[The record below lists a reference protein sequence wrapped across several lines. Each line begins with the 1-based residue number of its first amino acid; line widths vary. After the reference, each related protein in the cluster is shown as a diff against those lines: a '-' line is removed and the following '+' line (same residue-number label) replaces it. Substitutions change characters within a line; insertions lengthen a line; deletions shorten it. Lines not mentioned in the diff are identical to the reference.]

1 MSGLPSL
8 TILAEEQKFNG
19 ENLLQWNMI
28 MTQLLGSKGLL
39 GYTDGTIPKPP
50 PTHPTQPTTKLTT
63 TGEGAEKPSA
73 SLTPTTTTVTTAPTP
88 VYSTNPSYDEWVFR
102 DQLARG
108 HIALN
113 VKDMSSLGVKTTGT
127 AKEAWDSI
135 QAQWGKS
142 TDMRRSYAEEAL
154 NRTKYT
160 DGTDVRE
167 HLMLLRSRKAALDAF
182 MTPPMTD
189 ETWKGIIIRSFP
201 PTPQWL
207 PVIPSLYSLPTSL
220 DVFAMLDAHWMILE
234 SHKPAGSSSTA
245 LAAQSNHNGCKNP
258 NCKAKK
264 KSSHTTD
271 NCYWPGGG
279 KEGQFPPGF
288 GQRSKANAANTTTS
302 TPNTSNTNTLTPS
315 MDKSVNSTTE
325 HYALSAL
332 ITNTPGQS
340 GVLIDDDE
348 DPIII
353 SSDLHDNP
361 INSPSRSLISR
372 AFMSF
377 KQGEVPTFM
386 DSGASDTMFVS
397 KDVFTEYKPIAPR
410 VGDSAKAVDGGFEIV
425 GEGNVV
431 QKYRVD
437 GKEKSITYTRAL
449 HTPTLNANLISVG
462 ALDKAGLTV
471 TFGQGR
477 GIARKANGTVVLAG
491 TNVDGMYLLD
501 PIDTKRQPIAMKS
514 LSQSIPLEQWHRR
527 LTHCSPSTIEEM
539 ARGNLVDG
547 LHISDNKLTGKC
559 EDCILGRQT
568 RRPFDTETEKDLK
581 PLELVSFDLW
591 GPSRT
596 KSIGGKVFLM
606 IIVDGGTSCKFGAY
620 LPDKADSSTLEAFEV
635 FRQKAEI
642 VTGGKVRRLRTDGAF
657 DSVAWRSYLN
667 DRGITHEPTAPY
679 SSAQNGLAERAIRT
693 TIDDVRTLL
702 RDSGLGHS
710 YWAEAAAY
718 SIDTRNLIPS
728 RRHPGRIPLESFTGK
743 HQDVGHLRVF
753 GAKCWAKIP
762 VVNGAQVTGGSK
774 LDPRSVECRFLGY
787 APGRGN
793 YKVQDVVT
801 RRVYVS
807 RDVIFEEGVPSR
819 TSANVGEQIPLF
831 DTLSHETFPD
841 ANNNRL
847 QLVPAENRDLDKR
860 DPENIDH
867 DREVGHQPRD
877 PKDRPNITTI
887 PEEPRR
893 STRVHQPSQAALQ
906 SAEYQQRE
914 VIGRGTGEDW
924 ANNGRVPKV
933 NAVIDQTMEDQ
944 NDFTACITD
953 TKASHYIPRSYK
965 EAMKIDPERWMIPMK
980 VEMATL
986 EAKHTWDLV
995 DPPPGANIM
1004 GSKWIYDIKWDGEG
1018 KRIKDKARLVAKG
1031 YTQQLGVDY
1040 NETWAG
1046 VTRLESVR
1054 MTAAIAA
1061 KLDLKLWRIDFVGA
1075 YLNSLT
1081 KEDIYMDQPEGF
1093 IVPGKENKKGKLVH
1107 TIYGTMQ
1114 GGNNWW
1120 YTLDN
1125 TYIDLGYTTSKADPC
1140 VRYKKDE
1147 DNYTL
1152 TDTYNDD
1159 VFGAL
1164 NDDEEIQKRK
1174 EEMGK
1179 IWDIKDVG
1187 ETEYFLGMRV
1197 QQDLEAGT
1205 IRLTQRPYWELVLN
1219 RFQLENVIPRNTP
1232 LPVGILLDNDMSPKT
1247 ESEKREMKDKPYRS
1261 VLGSVMWGQLAT
1273 RPDLSFSVSLLAR
1286 FQANPGL
1293 AHWNALL
1300 HVIGYIK
1307 NTLDYGLTYSRDY
1320 DLSPVAFVDAD
1331 YGGCRDTHRS
1341 TSGYI
1346 FTMSGGL
1353 VTWSSKRQATVAL
1366 STVEAEY
1373 VAMSRCAQQMIW
1385 MQSWLDEVD
1394 IPHDTPG
1401 LIKGDNRGAIA
1412 LTKNTKDHGKVKHI
1426 DIRHHYIRELIR
1438 SEAIRLEYVS
1448 STDNLADI
1456 FTKPLPRDQH
1466 HCILKALNIA

>member
-1 MSGLPSL
+1 
-8 TILAEEQKFNG
+8 
-19 ENLLQWNMI
+19 
-28 MTQLLGSKGLL
+28 MTQLLGAKGLL

-50 PTHPTQPTTKLTT
+50 LSQPTPQTQPTT
-63 TGEGAEKPSA
+63 TGEGAEKSSTSPI
-73 SLTPTTTTVTTAPTP
+73 PTLTTVTTTAPTP
-88 VYSTNPSYDEWVFR
+88 VYSTNPSYDEWIFR

-142 TDMRRSYAEEAL
+142 TDMRRSYAQEAL
-154 NRTKYT
+154 SRTKYT
-160 DGTDVRE
+160 DGSDMRE
-167 HLMLLRSRKAALDAF
+167 HLKLLRSRKAALDALL
-182 MTPPMTD
+182 TPPMTD

-207 PVIPSLYSLPTSL
+207 PIIPSLYSLPTSL

-264 KSSHTTD
+264 KSSHTTE

-288 GQRSKANAANTTTS
+288 GQRSKANAANTTNS
-302 TPNTSNTNTLTPS
+302 APNAPNTTISANSTDHS
-315 MDKSVNSTTE
+315 ANSTTE
-325 HYALSAL
+325 HYALSVF
-332 ITNTPGQS
+332 INDTPGRS
-340 GVLIDDDE
+340 GVVIDDDE

-353 SSDLHDNP
+353 SPEHCDNP
-361 INSPSRSLISR
+361 ITTPSRSLISR

-397 KDVFTEYKPIAPR
+397 REAFTEYKPIAPR

-425 GEGNVV
+425 GEGSVV
-431 QKYRVD
+431 QKYCCD
-437 GKEKSITYTRAL
+437 GKEKSVTYTRAL
-449 HTPTLNANLISVG
+449 HTPTLNTNLISVG

-471 TFGQGR
+471 TFGQGK

-491 TNVDGMYLLD
+491 TNVDGMYLLE
-501 PIDTKRQPIAMKS
+501 PINTPHQSLAMKS
-514 LSQSIPLEQWHRR
+514 LSNSVPLEQWHRR

-547 LHISDNKLTGKC
+547 LHISTNTLTGKC

-568 RRPFDTETEKDLK
+568 RRPFDTETDKNLK

-591 GPSRT
+591 GPSRVQ
-596 KSIGGKVFLM
+596 SIGGKIFLM
-606 IIVDGGTSCKFGAY
+606 IIVDGGTSCKFRAY
-620 LPDKADSSTLEAFEV
+620 LPDKADSSTLEAFET

-642 VTGGKVRRLRTDGAF
+642 VTGGKICRLRTDGAF
-657 DSVAWRSYLN
+657 DSAAWRTYL
-667 DRGITHEPTAPY
+667 RGCGITHEPTAPY

-743 HQDVGHLRVF
+743 RQDISHLRVF

-762 VVNGAQVTGGSK
+762 VVHGAQVTGGSK

-793 YKVQDVVT
+793 YKVQDVANK
-801 RRVYVS
+801 RVYVS
-807 RDVIFEEGVPSR
+807 RDVVFEEGLPSR
-819 TSANVGEQIPLF
+819 TSANVGEQISLF

-841 ANNNRL
+841 TINNQL
-847 QLVPAENRDLDKR
+847 QPVPAGNRDLDKR
-860 DPENIDH
+860 DPEVDL
-867 DREVGHQPRD
+867 DRDTGNQTRD
-877 PKDRPNITTI
+877 PKDRPSLAAI

-893 STRVHQPSQAALQ
+893 STRVHQPSQAAIQ

-914 VIGRGTGEDW
+914 TIGRGIGEEW
-924 ANNGRVPKV
+924 ANNERVPKV
-933 NAVIDQTMEDQ
+933 NAVIDQTPADQ
-944 NDFTACITD
+944 NDFLACITD

-965 EAMKIDPERWMIPMK
+965 EAMKIDPERWIIPMK

-986 EAKHTWDLV
+986 KAKHTWDLV

-1004 GSKWIYDIKWDGEG
+1004 GSKWIYDIKWDGEE

-1031 YTQQLGVDY
+1031 YMQQLGVDY

-1093 IVPGKENKKGKLVH
+1093 IEPGSENKKGKLVH

-1114 GGNNWW
+1114 GGNKWW

-1125 TYIDLGYTTSKADPC
+1125 TYLDLGYTTSKADPC
-1140 VRYKKDE
+1140 VRYKKEE

-1159 VFGAL
+1159 VFGAS
-1164 NDDEEIQKRK
+1164 NDDEEIRKRK
-1174 EEMGK
+1174 EEMAK

-1197 QQDLEAGT
+1197 QQDLDAGT

-1247 ESEKREMKDKPYRS
+1247 DSEKREMKDKPYRS
-1261 VLGSVMWGQLAT
+1261 VLGSVMWGQLAS

-1286 FQANPGL
+1286 FQSNPGL

-1320 DLSPVAFVDAD
+1320 EISPVAFVDAD
-1331 YGGCRDTHRS
+1331 YGGCRDTRRS

-1346 FTMSGGL
+1346 FTMSGGP

-1366 STVEAEY
+1366 STIEAEY
-1373 VAMSRCAQQMIW
+1373 VAMSRCAQQMVW
-1385 MQSWLDEVD
+1385 MQSWLDEVE
-1394 IPHDTPG
+1394 IPHTLPG
-1401 LIKGDNRGAIA
+1401 WIKGDNRGAIA

-1438 SEAIRLEYVS
+1438 SEAIKMEYVS

-1466 HCILKALNIA
+1466 HRILKALNIA